1 MATSQHLS
9 RLALEAED
17 VASALRTLRDQHE
30 GTASV
35 TFITEAVSRLFGLST
50 TLQRLAQAHDEPR
63 YRNSLYRIKEDV
75 QLVYCSACYTLEVAL
90 HMGRRPVGAQW
101 MVWGD
106 MDHRMREMEGVG
118 LLERLNW
125 YRFFAEDL
133 LDHLDGRTSDG
144 LLRSRDRVQNLL
156 RLQDNARLLGLTYRS
171 IESGKNENHLAVFSV
186 RSDGYVLTE
195 L

>member
-30 GTASV
+30 GTSSITV
-35 TFITEAVSRLFGLST
+35 ITEAVSRLFGLST
-50 TLQRLAQAHDEPR
+50 TLRRLAQAHDDSR
-63 YRNSLYRIKEDV
+63 YRNSLYRIRDDV

-106 MDHRMREMEGVG
+106 MDHRMREMEGAG

-125 YRFFAEDL
+125 YRIFAEDL
-133 LDHLDGRTSDG
+133 LDQLDGRTSDG
-144 LLRSRDRVQNLL
+144 LLRSRDRVQSLL
-156 RLQDNARLLGLTYRS
+156 RLQDNARLLGQTRQF
-171 IESGKNENHLAVFSV
+171 IESGKTKGDLGTCCA
-186 RSDGYVLTE
+186 RCLTME
-195 L
+195 VH